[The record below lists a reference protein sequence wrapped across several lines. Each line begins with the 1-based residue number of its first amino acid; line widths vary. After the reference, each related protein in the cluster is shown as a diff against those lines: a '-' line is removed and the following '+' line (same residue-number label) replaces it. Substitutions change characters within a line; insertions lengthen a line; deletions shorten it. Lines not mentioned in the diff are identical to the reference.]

1 LEIGAPGGIRTH
13 DPRLRRPI
21 LYPAEL
27 QAQRRGGDTTRRW
40 QVPSSGS
47 AESGRYALAYVP
59 SFAAACSLRTV
70 AQFRV
75 VTVAPAILEN
85 VLSNLLS
92 SMPVE
97 HHR

>member
-1 LEIGAPGGIRTH
+1 M
-13 DPRLRRPI
+13 RPAGFE
-21 LYPAEL
+21 P
-27 QAQRRGGDTTRRW
+27 TTL
-40 QVPSSGS
+40 GFG
-47 AESGRYALAYVP
+47 GRYSIQLSYRRSAGVAILPADGKCRPAAARNRVDMLAYAP

-70 AQFRV
+70 AQLRV